1 MKNAFVFVCQLGEL
15 EIKSMLLAASLKHF
29 LQGDYELVAAIP
41 QPANHWGTLSEKT
54 QALMQILKI
63 RSQPIVNNI
72 NKNYPIGN
80 KVACLGIDTSAD
92 QIVFLDSDILC
103 LREFNFPFNP
113 PFSAK
118 PADLNL
124 FSSDITVWK
133 QIYDLFNL
141 PLPYQRVMASTSGE
155 LMVPYFNAGVIAI
168 QNGIALKPVWEECCQ
183 IIDATHSI
191 TNKRPWLDQIALPV
205 ALARLNLDY
214 HCLDERFNYPAH
226 HKPLTKFHTPIP
238 TTPFSF
244 QSTPK
249 KGMENFS
256 PFLCHYHWAS
266 VIRREPRLNQ
276 LVKELAETYPILKT
290 LILASEPWAQ
300 LFKPYTLQK
309 IKKPSFFKKLGFS
322 VTRNQVF
329 SKNWVSQNPKK
340 PSFFKKLGFSESK
353 KHRLPDNRVEAIIT
367 GIPRSGTSYLCRLL
381 HFIPNYVVINEPAQ
395 IFPPLTNDLIPW
407 QIATFYQELRR
418 DILDG
423 KPVENK
429 VQNGQVIEDT
439 AIIDV
444 RTAYQPPV
452 SRPDFLLCTKNTLT
466 YMARLSQLKQVL
478 PNSPIMACVRHPID
492 TIASWKTSFPHLKQA
507 LVTDFPVGHVND
519 PFLATWQRQRL
530 AEIAATPN
538 EALKRALLWRY
549 LADIL
554 LMGKTEQLI
563 LIHYEK
569 LVTQPLKVLKSIQR
583 QIPYAPPLY
592 NTNKITPSTVRQ
604 KREVLDKTDLQAI
617 ADICGESAVALG
629 YSLE

>member
-1 MKNAFVFVCQLGEL
+1 MKNAFVFVCQSGEL

-41 QPANHWGTLSEKT
+41 EPTTHWGRLSDET

-63 RSQPIVNNI
+63 RSLPIVNNI
-72 NKNYPIGN
+72 DENYPIGN

-124 FSSDITVWK
+124 FTSDISVWK

-141 PLPYQRVMASTSGE
+141 PLPHQRVITSTSGE
-155 LMVPYFNAGVIAI
+155 LMLPYFNAGVIAI

-191 TNKRPWLDQIALPV
+191 TNKRPWLDQIALPI

-226 HKPLTKFHTPIP
+226 LKPLSNSPE
-238 TTPFSF
+238 SL
-244 QSTPK
+244 
-249 KGMENFS
+249 
-256 PFLCHYHWAS
+256 PFLCHYHWS
-266 VIRREPRLNQ
+266 HIIRREPGLNQ
-276 LVKELAETYPILKT
+276 LVKALAETYPLLKT

-300 LFKPYTLQK
+300 LLKPYTSL
-309 IKKPSFFKKLGFS
+309 KPVRFWKPIRFL
-322 VTRNQVF
+322 
-329 SKNWVSQNPKK
+329 KN
-340 PSFFKKLGFSESK
+340 FEK
-353 KHRLPDNRVEAIIT
+353 KHLINNRVEAIIT

-381 HFIPNYVVINEPAQ
+381 HTIPNCVVINEPAP
-395 IFPPLTNDLIPW
+395 IFTPLTNDLIPW
-407 QIATFYQELRR
+407 QIATFYQDLRR

-423 KPVENK
+423 LPVENK
-429 VQNGQVIEDT
+429 VQNGKIIEDT

-444 RTAYQPPV
+444 RAPYQPVV

-466 YMARLSQLKQVL
+466 YMARLPQLKQVL
-478 PNSPIMACVRHPID
+478 PHAPIIACVRHPID
-492 TIASWKTSFPHLKQA
+492 SIASWKTSFPHLKQA
-507 LVTDFPVGHVND
+507 AVTEFPVGHVND
-519 PFLATWQRQRL
+519 PFLAPWQHQRL
-530 AEIAATPN
+530 AEIAATPD

-549 LADIL
+549 LAEIIL
-554 LMGKTEQLI
+554 MNAHQLI
-563 LIHYEK
+563 LVHYEM
-569 LVTQPLKVLKSIQR
+569 LVTQPVKVLKSILQ
-583 QIPYAPPLY
+583 QIPDAPPLY
-592 NTNKITPSTVRQ
+592 NTKKISASTVRQ
-604 KREVLDKTDLQAI
+604 KREVLDNNDLQAI
-617 ADICGESAVALG
+617 GDICRETAVAMG
-629 YSLE
+629 YDDIAK